1 MLSQKRSI
9 RANFLIKLSVAMAAL
24 LLFFSTIL
32 YRYINYSVDREL
44 QSSLT
49 KHAKYIFATYPDVKM
64 GIEENGELL
73 RETLHIDAKIIYLPD
88 ANYKTTHMHKYK
100 KDKEYFFELHFPYN
114 FRQQSYLSIS
124 ANITKQK
131 KVQQQV
137 YKSIIF
143 INLLS
148 MGLIIL
154 YAYLLSGMLI
164 SPVRILSQKLSKR
177 NESMMEPL
185 DTKELPTEFEP
196 LAQSI
201 NTLMM
206 RIQNFVK
213 YKKEL
218 FIGAAHELKTPLAVM
233 KTKTQVTLMKRHKT
247 EESLKEALEQNITS
261 IDEMNKIVSS
271 ILEFGRAEGAQFEKP
286 MDMDVIEFLKRR
298 ADDFKILAD
307 ANQQKFDYDLK
318 PKNLKICIQPL
329 LLTQIIQNFI
339 QNALKFTPNH
349 KMVTLKSYLLDGNLV
364 IEVLDEGEGI
374 DESKDLFAPFIRSQ
388 HSTGA
393 GLGLF
398 LAKSASD
405 AMGAVITIKNR
416 EDKKGAIAKV
426 TLPKYPFCII

>member
-9 RANFLIKLSVAMAAL
+9 RVNFLIKLSVAMAAL
-24 LLFFSTIL
+24 LLFFSLIL
-32 YRYINYSVDREL
+32 YRYINYSVDKEL
-44 QSSLT
+44 LSSLN
-49 KHAKYIFATYPDVKM
+49 KHARYIFATYPDVKK

-88 ANYKTTHMHKYK
+88 ANYKSTHIHKYK

-114 FRQQSYLSIS
+114 FQQQSYLSIS
-124 ANITKQK
+124 ADITKQK

-154 YAYLLSGMLI
+154 YAYFLSGMLI
-164 SPVRILSQKLSKR
+164 SPVRVLSAKLSKR
-177 NESMMEPL
+177 NENMMEPL
-185 DTKELPTEFEP
+185 DTTELPKEFEP

-201 NTLMM
+201 NTLMI

-233 KTKTQVTLMKRHKT
+233 KTKTQVTLMKRKT
-247 EESLKEALEQNITS
+247 TKESLTEALEQNITS

-286 MDMDVIEFLKRR
+286 IDIDVIEFLKKK
-298 ADDFKILAD
+298 AEDFKILAD
-307 ANQQKFDYDLK
+307 ANQQQFEYKLT
-318 PKNLKICIQPL
+318 PHHLTLHIQPL
-329 LLTQIIQNFI
+329 LLMQVVQNFI
-339 QNALKFTPNH
+339 QNALKFTPND
-349 KMVTLKSYLLDGNLV
+349 KKVLLKSYLVDGNLV
-364 IEVLDEGEGI
+364 IEVIDEGEGI
-374 DESKDLFAPFIRSQ
+374 DETKDLFAPFIRSQ
-388 HSTGA
+388 KSNGT

-405 AMGAVITIKNR
+405 AMGAVISIKNR
-416 EDKKGAIAKV
+416 EDNKGAIASV
-426 TLPKYPFCII
+426 VLPKYPFCVI

>member
-1 MLSQKRSI
+1 
-9 RANFLIKLSVAMAAL
+9 MAAL
-24 LLFFSTIL
+24 LLFFSLIL
-32 YRYINYSVDREL
+32 YQYINYSVDKEL
-44 QSSLT
+44 LSSLN
-49 KHAKYIFATYPDVKM
+49 KHAKYIFATYPDVKE

-73 RETLHIDAKIIYLPD
+73 RKTLHIDAKIIYLPD
-88 ANYKTTHMHKYK
+88 ANYQSTHIHKYK

-114 FRQQSYLSIS
+114 FQQQSYLSIS
-124 ANITKQK
+124 ADITKQK

-154 YAYLLSGMLI
+154 YAYFLSGMLI
-164 SPVRILSQKLSKR
+164 SPVRVLSAKLSKR
-177 NESMMEPL
+177 DENMMEPL
-185 DTKELPTEFEP
+185 DTTELPKEFEP

-201 NTLMM
+201 NRLMI

-233 KTKTQVTLMKRHKT
+233 KTKTQVTLMKRKT
-247 EESLKEALEQNITS
+247 TKESLTEALEQNIIS

-286 MDMDVIEFLKRR
+286 IDIDVIEFLKKR
-298 ADDFKILAD
+298 AEDFKILAD
-307 ANQQKFDYDLK
+307 ANQQQFEYELTPDHLT
-318 PKNLKICIQPL
+318 LHIQPL
-329 LLTQIIQNFI
+329 LLIQVVQNFI
-339 QNALKFTPNH
+339 QNALKFTPNE
-349 KMVTLKSYLLDGNLV
+349 KKVLLKSYLLDGNLV
-364 IEVLDEGEGI
+364 IEVIDEGEGI
-374 DESKDLFAPFIRSQ
+374 DETKDLFAPFIRSQ
-388 HSTGA
+388 KSNGT

-405 AMGAVITIKNR
+405 AMGAVISIKNR
-416 EDKKGAIAKV
+416 TDSSGAIASLV
-426 TLPKYPFCII
+426 LPKYPFCMI